1 MLEGKS
7 IYAGIYIYIDIYN
20 VGVQHVY
27 TKGAQVLNL
36 YIFVYIHSYI
46 YTHTHICI
54 YIYMCVCVYVCM
66 YVCMYVHIYVQ
77 THISLYIYIYVH
89 IHLHIRIYMNICN
102 ICNNHEYTMHPT
114 SPEASN
120 PFNSETPTPDLH
132 RTSYKLDIHT
142 LSYIYIY
149 YIVCVYI
156 YTYILEPYKILGRLE
171 LPGLGREV
179 EGGILG
185 APRGLHALKRRTDGR
200 VCVCVAAYIYMS
212 GTYTGARCAFA
223 DEGRGK

>member
-1 MLEGKS
+1 M
-7 IYAGIYIYIDIYN
+7 
-20 VGVQHVY
+20 Y
-27 TKGAQVLNL
+27 T
-36 YIFVYIHSYI
+36 
-46 YTHTHICI
+46 YTYRHT
-54 YIYMCVCVYVCM
+54 
-66 YVCMYVHIYVQ
+66 
-77 THISLYIYIYVH
+77 SLYVYVH

-200 VCVCVAAYIYMS
+200 VCVCVCVAAYIIHVRHIYRSTMCPC
-212 GTYTGARCAFA
+212 RRRKRKMRR
-223 DEGRGK
+223 GRHRYCTQCPG

>member
-1 MLEGKS
+1 MCIQKVLRFLTFT
-7 IYAGIYIYIDIYN
+7 YLCIYI
-20 VGVQHVY
+20 H
-27 TKGAQVLNL
+27 T
-36 YIFVYIHSYI
+36 YIHTPTSV
-46 YTHTHICI
+46 
-54 YIYMCVCVYVCM
+54 YIYMCVCM
-66 YVCMYVHIYVQ
+66 YVCMYTYTYRH
-77 THISLYIYIYVH
+77 TSLYVYVH

-142 LSYIYIY
+142 LSYIYTIL
-149 YIVCVYI
+149 CVYI
-156 YTYILEPYKILGRLE
+156 YIHISWNPIKSWAGWSCQGWDGKWKEGSLVLHEDCMPLKGE
-171 LPGLGREV
+171 LM
-179 EGGILG
+179 EG
-185 APRGLHALKRRTDGR
+185 
-200 VCVCVAAYIYMS
+200 CVCVAAYIYMS

>member
-1 MLEGKS
+1 MCIQKVLRFLTFTYLC
-7 IYAGIYIYIDIYN
+7 IYIHTYIHTPTSVYIYIY
-20 VGVQHVY
+20 
-27 TKGAQVLNL
+27 
-36 YIFVYIHSYI
+36 
-46 YTHTHICI
+46 
-54 YIYMCVCVYVCM
+54 VCVCM
-66 YVCMYVHIYVQ
+66 YVCTHIYVQ
-77 THISLYIYIYVH
+77 THISLDKH
-89 IHLHIRIYMNICN
+89 THAHTHLHIRIYMNICN

-142 LSYIYIY
+142 LSYIYTIL
-149 YIVCVYI
+149 CVYI

-200 VCVCVAAYIYMS
+200 VCVCVAAYIIHVRHIYRSTMCPC
-212 GTYTGARCAFA
+212 RRRKRKMRR
-223 DEGRGK
+223 GRHRYCTQCPG

>member
-1 MLEGKS
+1 M
-7 IYAGIYIYIDIYN
+7 
-20 VGVQHVY
+20 Y

-54 YIYMCVCVYVCM
+54 HIYVYIYVCM

-77 THISLYIYIYVH
+77 THISLYIYVH

-142 LSYIYIY
+142 LSYIYTIL
-149 YIVCVYI
+149 CVYI

-200 VCVCVAAYIYMS
+200 VCVCGCLYIHVRHIYRSTMCLC
-212 GTYTGARCAFA
+212 RRRKRKMRR
-223 DEGRGK
+223 GRHRYCTQCPG